1 MNKSQNTVSMA
12 NLPMTGKRE
21 YTRPEAS
28 VESYHV
34 ERGFASSG
42 AFESLGESG
51 TSYSNGDFT

>member
-1 MNKSQNTVSMA
+1 MA

-51 TSYSNGDFT
+51 TSYGNGDFT